1 MKIQQIQL
9 SDHFTYPRLLR
20 FTGPS
25 MVMMVFTSI
34 YSVVDGFF
42 VSNYVGKTPFAA
54 LNLIYPF
61 IMILGALGFM
71 VGTGGSAIV
80 ARTLGEGRPEQASRS
95 FSMLIW
101 STIAGGL
108 ALTLL
113 GWPMLRPISRW
124 MGAEGEMLEGCV
136 LYGSILLASLTPFM
150 LQNVF
155 QSFLITAERP
165 KLGLAV
171 IVAAGITNMVLDYF
185 FVALFRWGLAGAAAA
200 TAASQA
206 VGGLIPLF
214 YFLRGGNPVLRL
226 LPTRPEPRVLL
237 ATFANGS
244 SELMTNVSL
253 SLVNIL
259 FNFQLMSLAG
269 EDGVAAYGVIMYV
282 NFVFLAVFIGYSIG
296 SAPIVSYHYG
306 AENVE
311 ELRGLLR
318 KSVLLTALAGVA
330 MAALSEVVAR
340 PLTAV
345 FVGYDP
351 ELLELTCRGFQLYAI
366 SFLFAGFNIFGSA
379 FFTALGDGLTSALIS
394 FLRTLL
400 FQVASVLLLP
410 LALGTDGIWLSVAAA
425 ELAALLVTAGLLA
438 VNRSKYQ
445 YA

>member
-113 GWPMLRPISRW
+113 GLPMLRPISRW

-136 LYGSILLASLTPFM
+136 LYGSILLASLIPFM

-244 SELMTNVSL
+244 SELMTNVSF

-282 NFVFLAVFIGYSIG
+282 NFVFLAIFIGYSIG

-330 MAALSEVVAR
+330 MAVLSEVVAR

-410 LALGTDGIWLSVAAA
+410 LALGTDGIWLSVAVA

>member
-113 GWPMLRPISRW
+113 GLPMLRPISRW

-200 TAASQA
+200 TAANQA

-226 LPTRPEPRVLL
+226 LPTRPEPQVLL

-244 SELMTNVSL
+244 SELMTNVSF

-259 FNFQLMSLAG
+259 FNFQLMNLAG

-282 NFVFLAVFIGYSIG
+282 NFVFLAIFIGYSIG

-330 MAALSEVVAR
+330 MAVLSEVVAR

-410 LALGTDGIWLSVAAA
+410 LALGTDGIWLSVAVA
-425 ELAALLVTAGLLA
+425 ELAALLMTAGLLA

>member
-113 GWPMLRPISRW
+113 GLPMLRPISRW

-136 LYGSILLASLTPFM
+136 LYGSILLASLIPFM

-244 SELMTNVSL
+244 SELMTNVSF

-282 NFVFLAVFIGYSIG
+282 NFVFLAIFIGYSIG

-330 MAALSEVVAR
+330 MAVLSEVVAR

-410 LALGTDGIWLSVAAA
+410 LALGTDGIWLSVAVA

-445 YA
+445 YD

>member
-113 GWPMLRPISRW
+113 GLPMLRPISRW

-136 LYGSILLASLTPFM
+136 LYGSILLASLIPFM

-244 SELMTNVSL
+244 SVLLTNVSL
-253 SLVNIL
+253 WLVNIL
-259 FNFQLMSLAG
+259 FNFPLMSLAG

-306 AENVE
+306 AENAE

-410 LALGTDGIWLSVAAA
+410 LALGTDGIWLSVAVA

-438 VNRSKYQ
+438 VNRNKYR

>member
-71 VGTGGSAIV
+71 VGTGGSTIV

-101 STIAGGL
+101 ATIAGGL

-113 GWPMLRPISRW
+113 GLPMLRPISRW

-136 LYGSILLASLTPFM
+136 LYGSILLASLIPFM

-171 IVAAGITNMVLDYF
+171 MVAAGITNMVLDYF

-206 VGGLIPLF
+206 MGGLIPLF

-226 LPTRPEPRVLL
+226 LPTRPEPQVLL

-244 SELMTNVSL
+244 SELMTNVSF

-282 NFVFLAVFIGYSIG
+282 NFVFLAIFIGYSIG

-330 MAALSEVVAR
+330 MAVLSEVVAR

-410 LALGTDGIWLSVAAA
+410 LALGTDGIWLSVAVA

>member
-113 GWPMLRPISRW
+113 GLPMLRPISRW

-136 LYGSILLASLTPFM
+136 LYGSILLASLIPFM

-226 LPTRPEPRVLL
+226 LPTRPEPQVLL
-237 ATFANGS
+237 ATCVNGS

-351 ELLELTCRGFQLYAI
+351 ELLELTCRGFQLYAL

-410 LALGTDGIWLSVAAA
+410 LALGTDGIWLSVAVA

-438 VNRSKYQ
+438 VNRNKYR

>member
-71 VGTGGSAIV
+71 VGTGGSTIV

-113 GWPMLRPISRW
+113 GLPMLRPISRW

-136 LYGSILLASLTPFM
+136 LYGSILLASLIPFM

-226 LPTRPEPRVLL
+226 LPTRPEPQVLL

-244 SELMTNVSL
+244 SELMTNVSF

-282 NFVFLAVFIGYSIG
+282 NFVFLAIFIGYSIG

-410 LALGTDGIWLSVAAA
+410 LALGTDGIWLSVAVA

>member
-71 VGTGGSAIV
+71 VGTGGSTIV

-101 STIAGGL
+101 ATIAGGL

-113 GWPMLRPISRW
+113 GLPMLRPISRW

-136 LYGSILLASLTPFM
+136 LYGSILLASLIPFM

-171 IVAAGITNMVLDYF
+171 MVAAGITNMVLDYF

-206 VGGLIPLF
+206 MGGLIPLF

-226 LPTRPEPRVLL
+226 LPTRPEPQVLL

-244 SELMTNVSL
+244 SELMTNVSF

-282 NFVFLAVFIGYSIG
+282 NFVFLAIFIGYSIG

-330 MAALSEVVAR
+330 MAVLSEVVAR

-400 FQVASVLLLP
+400 FQVA
-410 LALGTDGIWLSVAAA
+410 
-425 ELAALLVTAGLLA
+425 
-438 VNRSKYQ
+438 
-445 YA
+445 

>member
-113 GWPMLRPISRW
+113 GLPMLRPISRW
-124 MGAEGEMLEGCV
+124 MGAEGERLEGCV
-136 LYGSILLASLTPFM
+136 LSGSILLASLIPFM

-185 FVALFRWGLAGAAAA
+185 FVALFRWGLVGAAAA

-306 AENVE
+306 AENAE
-311 ELRGLLR
+311 ELRGRLC
-318 KSVLLTALAGVA
+318 KSVLFSALAGGA

-410 LALGTDGIWLSVAAA
+410 LALGTDGIWLSVAVA